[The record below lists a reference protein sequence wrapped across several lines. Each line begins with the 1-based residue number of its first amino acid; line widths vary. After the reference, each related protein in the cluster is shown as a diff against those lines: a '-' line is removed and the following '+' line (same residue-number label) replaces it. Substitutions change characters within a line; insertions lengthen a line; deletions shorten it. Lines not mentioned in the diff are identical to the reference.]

1 MRGIFSLPAIILML
15 SFVGFA
21 AFTAEAK
28 VPVGQVMF
36 MTGMIWALP
45 AKVIL
50 VGSMLSGAHVATA
63 FVAVTLSSV
72 RMMPMVASLV
82 PEIRT
87 RRTPTWL
94 LLILSHFIAITAWVF
109 AMERVRDVP
118 RQGRVA
124 FFASFGVTLTLTNIL
139 LVLSHFVAITAWVFA
154 MERVRDVPRSGRVA
168 FFAGFGVTLTLT
180 NILLVGLVYGA
191 VSEFPPIV
199 SGCLFF
205 LTPVYF
211 LTSIWISAR
220 HRVIYWALGIG
231 LALGWLFAVIAPQYD
246 ILLAGV
252 IGGTLAW
259 WGERVLRLREAR
271 R

>member
-1 MRGIFSLPAIILML
+1 MTAGAEPQSQMHWFLLGMRGLFSLPAIILML

-28 VPVGQVMF
+28 IPVGQVMF
-36 MTGMIWALP
+36 MTGIIWALP

-50 VGSMLSGAHVATA
+50 VGSMLSGAHIATA
-63 FVAVTLSSV
+63 FIAVTLSSV

-87 RRTPTWL
+87 GRTPTWL
-94 LLILSHFIAITAWVF
+94 LLV
-109 AMERVRDVP
+109 V
-118 RQGRVA
+118 
-124 FFASFGVTLTLTNIL
+124 
-139 LVLSHFVAITAWVFA
+139 SHFVAITAWVFA
-154 MERVRDVPRSGRVA
+154 MERVRDVPRAGRLA
-168 FFAGFGVTLTLT
+168 FFAGFGITLTTT
-180 NILLVGLVYGA
+180 NIVLVGLVYGA
-191 VSEFPPIV
+191 VSEFPPLV

-231 LALGWLFAVIAPQYD
+231 LAFVWLFAVIAPEYD
-246 ILLAGV
+246 ILLAGIV
-252 IGGTLAW
+252 GGTLAW
-259 WGERVLRLREAR
+259 WGERMLRRREAVR
-271 R
+271 

>member
-1 MRGIFSLPAIILML
+1 MTAPPETESQTHWFLLGMRGIFSLPAIILML

-28 VPVGQVMF
+28 IPVEQVMF
-36 MTGMIWALP
+36 MTGMVWALP

-50 VGSMLSGAHVATA
+50 VGSMLSGAHIAAA
-63 FVAVTLSSV
+63 FLAVTLSSV
-72 RMMPMVASLV
+72 RMMPMVAALI
-82 PEIRT
+82 PEIRD

-94 LLILSHFIAITAWVF
+94 LLIV
-109 AMERVRDVP
+109 
-118 RQGRVA
+118 
-124 FFASFGVTLTLTNIL
+124 
-139 LVLSHFVAITAWVFA
+139 SHFVAITAWVFA
-154 MERVRDVPRSGRVA
+154 MQKVRDVPRYGRVA
-168 FFAGFGVTLTLT
+168 FFAGFGITLTLV
-180 NILLVGLVYGA
+180 NIVLVGLVYGA

-231 LALGWLFAVIAPQYD
+231 LALGYVFAVVAPEYD
-246 ILLAGV
+246 ILLAGLV
-252 IGGTLAW
+252 GGTLAW
-259 WGERVLRLREAR
+259 WGERMLRRREAAR
-271 R
+271 

>member
-1 MRGIFSLPAIILML
+1 MTAPPETQSQTHWFLLGMRGIFSLPAIILML

-28 VPVGQVMF
+28 IPVEQVMF
-36 MTGMIWALP
+36 MTGMVWALP

-50 VGSMLSGAHVATA
+50 VGSMLSGAHIAAA
-63 FVAVTLSSV
+63 FLAVTLSSV
-72 RMMPMVASLV
+72 RMMPMVAALI
-82 PEIRT
+82 PEIRD

-94 LLILSHFIAITAWVF
+94 LLIV
-109 AMERVRDVP
+109 
-118 RQGRVA
+118 
-124 FFASFGVTLTLTNIL
+124 
-139 LVLSHFVAITAWVFA
+139 SHFVAITAWVFA
-154 MERVRDVPRSGRVA
+154 MQKVRDVPRYGRVA
-168 FFAGFGVTLTLT
+168 FFAGFGITLTLV
-180 NILLVGLVYGA
+180 NIVLVGLVYGA

-231 LALGWLFAVIAPQYD
+231 LALGYVFAVVAPEYD
-246 ILLAGV
+246 ILLAGLV
-252 IGGTLAW
+252 GGTLAW
-259 WGERVLRLREAR
+259 WGERMLRRREAAR
-271 R
+271 

>member
-1 MRGIFSLPAIILML
+1 MTAETAPDTRSQMHWFLRGMCGLFSLPAIILML

-21 AFTAEAK
+21 ALTAEAK

-36 MTGMIWALP
+36 MTGMVWALP

-63 FVAVTLSSV
+63 FIAVTLSSV

-82 PEIRT
+82 PEIRD

-94 LLILSHFIAITAWVF
+94 LLI
-109 AMERVRDVP
+109 
-118 RQGRVA
+118 
-124 FFASFGVTLTLTNIL
+124 
-139 LVLSHFVAITAWVFA
+139 LSHFVAITAWVFA
-154 MERVRDVPRSGRVA
+154 MERVRAVPRSGRTA
-168 FFAGFGVTLTLT
+168 FFAGFSITLTLA
-180 NILLVGLVYGA
+180 NIVLVGLVYGA

-199 SGCLFF
+199 SGSLFF

-211 LTSIWISAR
+211 LSSIWISAR

-231 LALGWLFAVIAPQYD
+231 LALGWLFAVIAPEYD
-246 ILLAGV
+246 ILLTGV

-259 WGERVLRLREAR
+259 WGERTLRRREAR

>member
-1 MRGIFSLPAIILML
+1 MMTAEPDPQSQIHWFLLGMRGIFSLPAIILML

-28 VPVGQVMF
+28 VPVEQVVF
-36 MTGMIWALP
+36 MTGIVWALP

-63 FVAVTLSSV
+63 FLAVTLSSV
-72 RMMPMVASLV
+72 RMMPMVAALV

-94 LLILSHFIAITAWVF
+94 LLVI
-109 AMERVRDVP
+109 
-118 RQGRVA
+118 
-124 FFASFGVTLTLTNIL
+124 
-139 LVLSHFVAITAWVFA
+139 SHFVAITAWVFA
-154 MERVRDVPRSGRVA
+154 MQKVREVPRGGRVA
-168 FFAGFGVTLTLT
+168 FFAGFGVTLTLS
-180 NILLVGLVYGA
+180 NVVLVGLAYGA
-191 VSEFPPIV
+191 VSEFPPLV

-231 LALGWLFAVIAPQYD
+231 LVLGYVFAVIAPQYD
-246 ILLAGV
+246 ILLTGLV
-252 IGGTLAW
+252 GGTLAW
-259 WGERVLRLREAR
+259 WGERALRRREAAR
-271 R
+271 

>member
-1 MRGIFSLPAIILML
+1 MTAGAEPRSQMHWFLLGMRGLFSLPAIILML

-28 VPVGQVMF
+28 IPVGQVMF
-36 MTGMIWALP
+36 MTGIIWALP

-50 VGSMLSGAHVATA
+50 VGSMLSGAHIATA
-63 FVAVTLSSV
+63 FIAVTLSSV

-87 RRTPTWL
+87 SRTRTWL
-94 LLILSHFIAITAWVF
+94 LL
-109 AMERVRDVP
+109 
-118 RQGRVA
+118 
-124 FFASFGVTLTLTNIL
+124 
-139 LVLSHFVAITAWVFA
+139 LVSHFVAITAWVFA
-154 MERVRDVPRSGRVA
+154 MERVQDVPRAGRLA
-168 FFAGFGVTLTLT
+168 FFAGFGITLTTT
-180 NILLVGLVYGA
+180 NIVLVGLVYGA
-191 VSEFPPIV
+191 VSEFPPLV

-231 LALGWLFAVIAPQYD
+231 LALGWLFAVIAPEYD
-246 ILLAGV
+246 ILLAGIV
-252 IGGTLAW
+252 GGTLAW
-259 WGERVLRLREAR
+259 WGERMLRRREAVR
-271 R
+271 

>member
-1 MRGIFSLPAIILML
+1 MTAETEPESVSQTHWFLRGMRGILSLPAIILML

-21 AFTAEAK
+21 AFTSEAK
-28 VPVGQVMF
+28 VPVDQVMF
-36 MTGMIWALP
+36 MTGIVWALP

-50 VGSMLSGAHVATA
+50 VGSMLSGAHILTA

-82 PEIRT
+82 PEIRD

-94 LLILSHFIAITAWVF
+94 LLIV
-109 AMERVRDVP
+109 
-118 RQGRVA
+118 
-124 FFASFGVTLTLTNIL
+124 
-139 LVLSHFVAITAWVFA
+139 SHFVAITAWVFA
-154 MERVRDVPRSGRVA
+154 MERVQGVPRAGRVA
-168 FFAGFGVTLTLT
+168 FFAGFGVTLTCT

-191 VSEFPPIV
+191 VSQFPPIV
-199 SGCLFF
+199 AGCLFF

-231 LALGWLFAVIAPQYD
+231 LALGWLFALVAPEYD
-246 ILLAGV
+246 ILLTGL
-252 IGGTLAW
+252 IGGTIAW
-259 WGERVLRLREAR
+259 WGERALRLREAGR
-271 R
+271 

>member
-1 MRGIFSLPAIILML
+1 MTAETAPESQSQTHWFLLGTRGIFSLPAIILML

-28 VPVGQVMF
+28 IPVEQVMF
-36 MTGMIWALP
+36 MTGMVWALP

-50 VGSMLSGAHVATA
+50 VGSMLSGAHILTA
-63 FVAVTLSSV
+63 FIAVTLSSV
-72 RMMPMVASLV
+72 RMMPMVAALI

-87 RRTPTWL
+87 SRTPTWL
-94 LLILSHFIAITAWVF
+94 LLF
-109 AMERVRDVP
+109 
-118 RQGRVA
+118 
-124 FFASFGVTLTLTNIL
+124 
-139 LVLSHFVAITAWVFA
+139 LSHFVAITAWVFA
-154 MERVRDVPRSGRVA
+154 IERVNGVPRDGRVA
-168 FFAGFGVTLTLT
+168 FFAGFGITLTLL

-231 LALGWLFAVIAPQYD
+231 LALGWFFAIVAPQYD

-259 WGERVLRLREAR
+259 WCERMLRQREAR

>member
-1 MRGIFSLPAIILML
+1 MTADPEYRSQAHWFLQGMRGLFSLPAIILML

-21 AFTAEAK
+21 AFTAEAN

-36 MTGMIWALP
+36 MTGIVWALP

-63 FVAVTLSSV
+63 FIAVTLSSV
-72 RMMPMVASLV
+72 RMMPMVAALV

-87 RRTPTWL
+87 SRTPTWI
-94 LLILSHFIAITAWVF
+94 LLI
-109 AMERVRDVP
+109 
-118 RQGRVA
+118 
-124 FFASFGVTLTLTNIL
+124 
-139 LVLSHFVAITAWVFA
+139 LSHFVAITAWVFA
-154 MERVRDVPRSGRVA
+154 MEQVRTIPREGRVA
-168 FFAGFGVTLTLT
+168 FFAGFGITLTLT
-180 NILLVGLVYGA
+180 NIVLVGLVYGA

-220 HRVIYWALGIG
+220 HRVIYFALGIG

-246 ILLAGV
+246 ILLAG
-252 IGGTLAW
+252 ILGGTLAW
-259 WGERVLRLREAR
+259 WGERVLRRREASQ
-271 R
+271 

>member
-1 MRGIFSLPAIILML
+1 MTAAPDPHSQTHWFLLGMRGLFSLPAIILML

-28 VPVGQVMF
+28 VPVGEVMF
-36 MTGMIWALP
+36 MTGIVWALP

-63 FVAVTLSSV
+63 FIAVTLSSV
-72 RMMPMVASLV
+72 RMMPMVAALV

-94 LLILSHFIAITAWVF
+94 
-109 AMERVRDVP
+109 
-118 RQGRVA
+118 
-124 FFASFGVTLTLTNIL
+124 L

-154 MERVRDVPRSGRVA
+154 MEKVRDVPREGRVA
-168 FFAGFGVTLTLT
+168 FFAGFGITLTLT
-180 NILLVGLVYGA
+180 NIVLVGLVYGA

-220 HRVIYWALGIG
+220 HRVIYFALGIG

-259 WGERVLRLREAR
+259 GAERALHRREAGR
-271 R
+271 

>member
-1 MRGIFSLPAIILML
+1 MTAETAPEPQSQMHWFLIGARGLFSLPAIILML

-28 VPVGQVMF
+28 IPVGQVMF
-36 MTGMIWALP
+36 MTGMVWALP

-50 VGSMLSGAHVATA
+50 VGSMLSGAHIATA
-63 FVAVTLSSV
+63 FIAVTLSSV
-72 RMMPMVASLV
+72 RMMPMVAALI

-87 RRTPTWL
+87 SRTPTWL
-94 LLILSHFIAITAWVF
+94 LLIV
-109 AMERVRDVP
+109 
-118 RQGRVA
+118 
-124 FFASFGVTLTLTNIL
+124 
-139 LVLSHFVAITAWVFA
+139 SHFVAITAWVFA
-154 MERVRDVPRSGRVA
+154 MENVRDVPRYGRVA
-168 FFAGFGVTLTLT
+168 FFAGFGITLTIT
-180 NILLVGLVYGA
+180 NILLVGIVYGA

-231 LALGWLFAVIAPQYD
+231 LALGYLFAVIAPEYD
-246 ILLAGV
+246 ILLTGI

-259 WGERVLRLREAR
+259 WGERMLRRKEAAR
-271 R
+271 

>member
-1 MRGIFSLPAIILML
+1 MTAETAPEPRSQIHWFLLGMRGIFSLPAIILML

-28 VPVGQVMF
+28 IPVEQVMF
-36 MTGMIWALP
+36 MTGIVWALP

-50 VGSMLSGAHVATA
+50 VGSMLSGAHIATA
-63 FVAVTLSSV
+63 FLAVTLSSV
-72 RMMPMVASLV
+72 RMMPMVAALV

-87 RRTPTWL
+87 SRTPTWL
-94 LLILSHFIAITAWVF
+94 LLIV
-109 AMERVRDVP
+109 
-118 RQGRVA
+118 
-124 FFASFGVTLTLTNIL
+124 
-139 LVLSHFVAITAWVFA
+139 SHFVAITAWVFA
-154 MERVRDVPRSGRVA
+154 MEKVWDVPRGGRVA
-168 FFAGFGVTLTLT
+168 FFAGFGVTLTLS
-180 NILLVGLVYGA
+180 NVALVGLAYGA

-231 LALGWLFAVIAPQYD
+231 LVLGYVFAVVAPQYD
-246 ILLAGV
+246 ILLTGLV
-252 IGGTLAW
+252 GGTLAW
-259 WGERVLRLREAR
+259 WGERALRRREAAR
-271 R
+271 

>member
-1 MRGIFSLPAIILML
+1 MTAGAEPQSQMHWFLLGMRGLFSLPAIILML

-28 VPVGQVMF
+28 IPVGQVMF

-50 VGSMLSGAHVATA
+50 VGSMLSGAHIATA
-63 FVAVTLSSV
+63 FIAVTLSSV

-87 RRTPTWL
+87 SRTRTWL
-94 LLILSHFIAITAWVF
+94 LL
-109 AMERVRDVP
+109 
-118 RQGRVA
+118 
-124 FFASFGVTLTLTNIL
+124 
-139 LVLSHFVAITAWVFA
+139 LVSHFVAITAWVFA
-154 MERVRDVPRSGRVA
+154 MERVQDVPRAGRLA
-168 FFAGFGVTLTLT
+168 FFAGFGITLTTT
-180 NILLVGLVYGA
+180 NIVLVGLVYGA
-191 VSEFPPIV
+191 VSEFPPLV

-231 LALGWLFAVIAPQYD
+231 LALGWLFAVIAPEYD
-246 ILLAGV
+246 ILLAGIV
-252 IGGTLAW
+252 GGTLAW
-259 WGERVLRLREAR
+259 WGERMLRRREAVR
-271 R
+271 

>member
-1 MRGIFSLPAIILML
+1 MTAETAPDHHSQTHWFLVGMRGLFSLPAIILML

-28 VPVGQVMF
+28 IPVGQVMF
-36 MTGMIWALP
+36 MTGIVWALP

-50 VGSMLSGAHVATA
+50 VGSMLSGAHIATA
-63 FVAVTLSSV
+63 FLAVTLSSV
-72 RMMPMVASLV
+72 RMMPMVAALI

-87 RRTPTWL
+87 SRTPTWL
-94 LLILSHFIAITAWVF
+94 LLIV
-109 AMERVRDVP
+109 
-118 RQGRVA
+118 
-124 FFASFGVTLTLTNIL
+124 
-139 LVLSHFVAITAWVFA
+139 SHFVAITAWVFA
-154 MERVRDVPRSGRVA
+154 MEHVRDVPRSGRVA
-168 FFAGFGVTLTLT
+168 FFAGFGMTLTT
-180 NILLVGLVYGA
+180 VNILLVGLVYGA

-211 LTSIWISAR
+211 LASIWVSAR

-231 LALGWLFAVIAPQYD
+231 LALGWLFAVIAPEYD
-246 ILLAGV
+246 ILLAGI

-259 WGERVLRLREAR
+259 WVERMLRRKEAAR
-271 R
+271 

>member
-1 MRGIFSLPAIILML
+1 MTAETAPEAQSQMRWVLLGMRGIFSLPAIILML

-28 VPVGQVMF
+28 IPVDQVMF
-36 MTGMIWALP
+36 MTGMVWALP

-50 VGSMLSGAHVATA
+50 VGSMLSGAHILTA
-63 FVAVTLSSV
+63 FIAVTLSSV
-72 RMMPMVASLV
+72 RMMPMVAALI
-82 PEIRT
+82 PEIRD

-94 LLILSHFIAITAWVF
+94 LLI
-109 AMERVRDVP
+109 
-118 RQGRVA
+118 
-124 FFASFGVTLTLTNIL
+124 
-139 LVLSHFVAITAWVFA
+139 LSHFVAITAWVFA

-231 LALGWLFAVIAPQYD
+231 LALGWLFAVIAPEYD

-259 WGERVLRLREAR
+259 WAERWMRRREAVR
-271 R
+271 